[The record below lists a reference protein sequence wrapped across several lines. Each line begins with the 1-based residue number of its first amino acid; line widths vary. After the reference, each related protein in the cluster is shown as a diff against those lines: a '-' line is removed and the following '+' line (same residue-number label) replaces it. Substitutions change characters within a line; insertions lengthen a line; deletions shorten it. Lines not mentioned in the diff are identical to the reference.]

1 MHWWKADDILL
12 NLVQYCLLFWRK
24 WSYKLLEKQDLITSF
39 LCSSISIY
47 SSDTAGIMC
56 SLFHDLAWLGVDLF
70 FMFLDWNISH
80 GTDIGFHRLSLIQH
94 PACHLAHSAVLASK
108 GAPITLFSYWFNSLL
123 IEKLLRN
130 GSQKRKGED
139 KGLVF
144 SLLLIRSSFRVLFSP
159 VAESKTV

>member
-1 MHWWKADDILL
+1 
-12 NLVQYCLLFWRK
+12 
-24 WSYKLLEKQDLITSF
+24 
-39 LCSSISIY
+39 
-47 SSDTAGIMC
+47 MC
-56 SLFHDLAWLGVDLF
+56 SLFHDLAWLEVLFRDFAFSFHFGFDCLLPFVFGERRIQGALQLEPNCFFKFDLF

-144 SLLLIRSSFRVLFSP
+144 SLLLIRSSFRVLSSP
-159 VAESKTV
+159 VAESKTVSPSYLVLTDMCS